1 MGTQQ
6 AFRRD
11 LARQSVSTSEIG
23 SVATSA
29 LRFLRAAGPS
39 RVQPARKKR
48 KALVATEPISDV
60 DTD

>member
-6 AFRRD
+6 AFGRD

-29 LRFLRAAGPS
+29 LRFLRAGWTRLGPAVGAE
-39 RVQPARKKR
+39 RE
-48 KALVATEPISDV
+48 LVSELNSSSDE
-60 DTD
+60 